1 MSIHPV
7 VAPHVPFI
15 VDSIVE
21 ILGDDLGKIILLG
34 SATRDDFD
42 PSSSDVD
49 IAVLTEAPV
58 GRLIVMPMLHLADEM
73 SICFDIKVSFA
84 VRNREEIE
92 RWSVFDLCWEGQVA
106 RGIPLV
112 EAEHLQEFPQLP
124 RDEAKSE
131 VIAHYLS
138 QADAWLKIAES
149 YQTAEYRQLAVWE
162 AGRAACRSLQAF
174 LLLNEIDPSPKPGR
188 WNVKALFELAIAVD
202 KDMES
207 IRTDISAQ
215 NAKVILLEKI
225 DVLSDEVPVPS
236 LRRVRRAFAGAH
248 RVIADCKQRIGQ

>member
-21 ILGDDLGKIILLG
+21 IFGDNLGKVVLLG

-42 PSSSDVD
+42 PSTSDVD
-49 IAVLTEAPV
+49 IAVLTEAPID
-58 GRLIVMPMLHLADEM
+58 RFPLPLLHLADEM

-84 VRNREEIE
+84 VRNREDIE
-92 RWSVFDLCWEGQVA
+92 RWSAFDLCWEGQVA

-124 RDEAKSE
+124 RAEAKAE
-131 VIAHYLS
+131 VIAHYLA
-138 QADAWLKIAES
+138 QANAWISKAEG
-149 YQTAEYRQLAVWE
+149 YQTDTLRQLAVWE

-174 LLLNEIDPSPKPGR
+174 LLFHEIDPSPKPSR
-188 WNVKALFELAIAVD
+188 WSVLSLFEQAVTAD
-202 KDMES
+202 KELES
-207 IRTDISAQ
+207 IRKDISAQ
-215 NAKVILLEKI
+215 DEASVLQEKF
-225 DVLSDEVPVPS
+225 DVLSNEEPIPTIQ
-236 LRRVRRAFAGAH
+236 RVRRSISGAH
-248 RVIADCKQRIGQ
+248 RVIAECKRRIGK